1 MISKFWKVVILMS
14 KFYLL
19 KTVLTEIKGDDL
31 FLYTNCCG
39 RLRNVNQ
46 GSVVPSELLGNLE
59 QVI

>member
-1 MISKFWKVVILMS
+1 MS

-46 GSVVPSELLGNLE
+46 GSVVPPKLLGNLE